1 MTFLCPACW
10 LPADFSSFH
19 DEETEGPS
27 SLHLPLSSATADLPG
42 PPGHEGDRGAG
53 EVGGETGDNVSW

>member
-1 MTFLCPACW
+1 MYSIDFLVRVWPA
-10 LPADFSSFH
+10 LSQSININH
-19 DEETEGPS
+19 GTV
-27 SLHLPLSSATADLPG
+27 HLPLSSAPADLPG